1 MCLLERRVV
10 YTVQIFLKME
20 LREKG
25 EMDLSGNSD
34 LIVTLIA
41 KGALSG
47 VRVVE
52 CDGYCCSGDSSLA
65 TLVHQVLQIARTNL
79 WSVSERVMVSHC
91 AGYCWPS
98 ECTHLQDLLLG

>member
-1 MCLLERRVV
+1 M
-10 YTVQIFLKME
+10 YTVQIFLKIRVERKVKKME

-79 WSVSERVMVSHC
+79 WSV
-91 AGYCWPS
+91 
-98 ECTHLQDLLLG
+98 

>member
-1 MCLLERRVV
+1 MCLLERRA
-10 YTVQIFLKME
+10 VQIFLKIRADRKIKIFLKME

-34 LIVTLIA
+34 LIVTLVA
-41 KGALSG
+41 KGALTG

-79 WSVSERVMVSHC
+79 RSV
-91 AGYCWPS
+91 
-98 ECTHLQDLLLG
+98 